1 MDFEDIVP
9 VGCNKNVSKKIFF
22 SSQLDD
28 LYAHDTATL
37 TLIMFMLQI
46 I

>member
-9 VGCNKNVSKKIFF
+9 AGCNKNVSKKYF

-37 TLIMFMLQI
+37 TLIVFLLQI